1 MRLAWGEGEAWRES
15 AGGAAGDL
23 REVCGTEVRGVPYGD
38 GGAGGARCTLCTLR
52 STARYYRVCRAVWL
66 KCIILS
72 LIYYIYAVPHVVRE
86 SARVLYCIYYR
97 YPWQSSYFSL

>member
-38 GGAGGARCTLCTLR
+38 GGAGGARC
-52 STARYYRVCRAVWL
+52 RVP
-66 KCIILS
+66 
-72 LIYYIYAVPHVVRE
+72 YVPYGRPRDTIVCVGR
-86 SARVLYCIYYR
+86 CG
-97 YPWQSSYFSL
+97 